1 MGGKRSE
8 ESSFALDDY
17 ATYLHRNTTRAKLKD
32 ATSRAQK
39 GFFCR
44 QRLAEGLI
52 ADKTNDN
59 GFAETKKK
67 SEINLVHAKHNS
79 AVNQHAKRIETNQD
93 CHPEQ
98 THTYDKDTQG
108 QDRSAGGISEA
119 TQCMW

>member
-8 ESSFALDDY
+8 SGFALDDY
-17 ATYLHRNTTRAKLKD
+17 PTYLHRNTVRAKLKD

-44 QRLAEGLI
+44 QRLAKGLI

-59 GFAETKKK
+59 GFLETK
-67 SEINLVHAKHNS
+67 SEITLFHAKHNS
-79 AVNQHAKRIETNQD
+79 AVNQHASRVETNRD

-98 THTYDKDTQG
+98 SHATYDKDARG
-108 QDRSAGGISEA
+108 RDRSTCGISEG